1 MNEKGTHNL
10 GTVDMTL
17 RYHFETGRGGSQ
29 SGQSNNRDSEG
40 RLDYRVADTLGGQSP
55 VDGEAL
61 GRPWAGS
68 DHAISVFLGQG
79 PDKGYSAGH
88 TLYSKYSVL
97 SLRPP

>member
-61 GRPWAGS
+61 GKALGRVRPC
-68 DHAISVFLGQG
+68 DLGVPG
-79 PDKGYSAGH
+79 PGP
-88 TLYSKYSVL
+88 
-97 SLRPP
+97 R